1 MRCVPMLPV
10 LLLLALAACASR
22 GPAGDYVGGSVPLDC
37 VPFARALSG
46 VRLTGAAA
54 DWWWQADG
62 RYDRDNAPSIGS
74 VLVLRRS
81 GRLPSGHVAV
91 VSQVLGARQ
100 ILVTQ
105 ANWVHSRVSLDQ
117 PVIDVSAAN
126 DWSIVRV
133 WWPPSGGMGITDYP
147 AYGFIRA
154 DRPMTHDEVVA
165 ATPRAIRLAANE

>member
-1 MRCVPMLPV
+1 MDVTTATMLPRS
-10 LLLLALAACASR
+10 AACWCFA
-22 GPAGDYVGGSVPLDC
+22 
-37 VPFARALSG
+37 ARADCRVATSP
-46 VRLTGAAA
+46 
-54 DWWWQADG
+54 WCH
-62 RYDRDNAPSIGS
+62 
-74 VLVLRRS
+74 RS
-81 GRLPSGHVAV
+81 
-91 VSQVLGARQ
+91 LGARQ

-154 DRPMTHDEVVA
+154 DRPVTHDQVVA